1 MEEPSSNSISNE
13 LRKFIALRVNG
24 LEFCVD
30 INNVREIRGWTPATP
45 LPRAPSYVRGVINL
59 RGKVLL
65 IIDLAARLGLA
76 PMEPTG
82 TSVITVIDT
91 KEQPVGLLVE
101 AVSDILAVSD
111 SDIQPTPNVGSVAA
125 GQFVRGVLNY
135 EGRMI
140 SLIAID
146 EVLGTSD
153 VPHTVAA

>member
-1 MEEPSSNSISNE
+1 MESNSNATTSE

-45 LPRAPSYVRGVINL
+45 LPRAPDYVRGVINL

-76 PMEPTG
+76 AMEAKS

-91 KEQPVGLLVE
+91 SGQPVGLLVE
-101 AVSDILAVSD
+101 AVSDILAVNE

-140 SLIAID
+140 SLIAIE
-146 EVLGTSD
+146 EVLGTVD
-153 VPHTVAA
+153 AIHDAAA

>member
-1 MEEPSSNSISNE
+1 MEPSSNVISNE

-30 INNVREIRGWTPATP
+30 INNVREIRGWTPATL
-45 LPRAPSYVRGVINL
+45 LPRAPDYVRGVINL

-65 IIDLAARLGLA
+65 IIDLAARLGLT
-76 PMEPTG
+76 PMEATT

-91 KEQPVGLLVE
+91 SGQPVGLLVE
-101 AVSDILAVSD
+101 AVSDILAVND

-140 SLIAID
+140 SLIAIE
-146 EVLGTSD
+146 EVLGTAD
-153 VPHTVAA
+153 ALNDVAA

>member
-1 MEEPSSNSISNE
+1 MEPNSNVATNE

-45 LPRAPSYVRGVINL
+45 LPRAPDYVRGVINL

-76 PMEPTG
+76 PMEAKS

-91 KEQPVGLLVE
+91 SGQPVGLLVE
-101 AVSDILAVSD
+101 AVSDILAVND

-140 SLIAID
+140 SLIAIE
-146 EVLGTSD
+146 EVLGTVD
-153 VPHTVAA
+153 TINNVAA

>member
-65 IIDLAARLGLA
+65 IIDLAARLGLS
-76 PMEPTG
+76 PMEPTT

-111 SDIQPTPNVGSVAA
+111 NDIQPTPNVGSVAA

-153 VPHTVAA
+153 VPQTAAA

>member
-1 MEEPSSNSISNE
+1 MEATNNVISNE

-65 IIDLAARLGLA
+65 IIDLAARLGLS
-76 PMEPTG
+76 PMEPNA
-82 TSVITVIDT
+82 TSVISVIDT
-91 KEQPVGLLVE
+91 CGQPVGLLVE

-111 SDIQPTPNVGSVAA
+111 NDIQPTPNIGEVAA
-125 GQFVRGVLNY
+125 GEFVSGVLNY

-140 SLIAID
+140 SLIAIE
-146 EVLGTSD
+146 EVLGH
-153 VPHTVAA
+153 VETVHEAAA

>member
-30 INNVREIRGWTPATP
+30 INNVREIRGWTATTP

-76 PMEPTG
+76 PMEPTS

-91 KEQPVGLLVE
+91 NEQPVGLLVE
-101 AVSDILAVSD
+101 AVSDILAVAD

-146 EVLGTSD
+146 EVLGTAD
-153 VPHTVAA
+153 APRTAAA

>member
-1 MEEPSSNSISNE
+1 MEPNSNVATNE

-45 LPRAPSYVRGVINL
+45 LPRAPDYVRGVINL

-76 PMEPTG
+76 AMEAKS

-91 KEQPVGLLVE
+91 SGQPVGLLVE
-101 AVSDILAVSD
+101 AVSDILAVND

-140 SLIAID
+140 SLIAIE
-146 EVLGTSD
+146 EVLGTVD
-153 VPHTVAA
+153 TINNVAA

>member
-1 MEEPSSNSISNE
+1 MERNSNVISNE

-30 INNVREIRGWTPATP
+30 INNVREIRGWTPATL
-45 LPRAPSYVRGVINL
+45 LPRAPDYVRGVINL

-76 PMEPTG
+76 PVEPTA
-82 TSVITVIDT
+82 TNVITVIDT
-91 KEQPVGLLVE
+91 NDEPVGLLVE

-111 SDIQPTPNVGSVAA
+111 DDIQPTPNVGSVAA
-125 GQFVRGVLNY
+125 GEFVRGVLNY

-146 EVLGTSD
+146 EVLGTTD
-153 VPHTVAA
+153 TLRNAAA